1 MDLEVKPLNFNN
13 FQSLDNDKKN
23 QGFSP
28 TLLVVI
34 IILILVIGT
43 LLIIGQTKKTQEIK
57 KSSSQEKIVEKKED
71 ILTPTE
77 KPKIDKNTLKIKI
90 INGTGTPGEAGKVA
104 SLLTNEGFVKE
115 NIKTENADE
124 FNQTITLIKV
134 KEKYQDTAK
143 EIEKVISSFFEKIKI
158 DSSFLDDTDDYD
170 IIITTG
176 GKIYSSPTPIQ
187 EKKQNPTPTST
198 LTPTLTNT
206 PTPTP

>member
-13 FQSLDNDKKN
+13 LQSLDNDKKN

-34 IILILVIGT
+34 VILILVIGT
-43 LLIIGQTKKTQEIK
+43 LLVVGQTKKTQEIK
-57 KSSSQEKIVEKKED
+57 NSSQEKIVEKKEE
-71 ILTPTE
+71 IVTPTE
-77 KPKIDKNTLKIKI
+77 KPKINKNTLKIKI

-124 FNQTITLIKV
+124 FNQTITLIRV
-134 KEKYQDTAK
+134 KEKYQDIAK
-143 EIEKVISSFFEKIKI
+143 EIEQIISSSFEKIKI
-158 DSSFLDDTDDYD
+158 DSSFLDETGDYD
-170 IIITTG
+170 IVVTTG

-187 EKKQNPTPTST
+187 EEKQNPTPTLT

-206 PTPTP
+206 PTP